1 MRRRRFQILLA
12 AGTLCLAAALCLAGY
27 NIWDEQRATVS
38 ASEAVEVLV
47 REIPD
52 RPEKEQPLA
61 PEPQPMMTSVEL
73 DERYYVGLLEIP
85 DLELTLPI
93 QREWS
98 DALLHYSPC
107 VYQGTLADGLI
118 IAGHNYRSHFAH
130 LNQLAAGAE
139 IRLRELDGNVWTY
152 TVAGS
157 EIIDGND
164 VESMAAGDW
173 DLTLFTCTL
182 SRTSRVTVRCER
194 ESGQSSPV
202 RCREKVRYY
211 DGLRPEEVSL

>member
-173 DLTLFTCTL
+173 DLTLFTCTYGGQERFTL
-182 SRTSRVTVRCER
+182 RC
-194 ESGQSSPV
+194 SLSPV
-202 RCREKVRYY
+202 
-211 DGLRPEEVSL
+211 

>member
-139 IRLRELDGNVWTY
+139 VRFRDLDGNVWTY

-164 VESMAAGDW
+164 VERMEAGDW
-173 DLTLFTCTL
+173 DLTLFTCTYGGQE
-182 SRTSRVTVRCER
+182 RFTVRCALAA
-194 ESGQSSPV
+194 
-202 RCREKVRYY
+202 
-211 DGLRPEEVSL
+211 GL

>member
-93 QREWS
+93 QRE
-98 DALLHYSPC
+98 
-107 VYQGTLADGLI
+107 
-118 IAGHNYRSHFAH
+118 
-130 LNQLAAGAE
+130 
-139 IRLRELDGNVWTY
+139 
-152 TVAGS
+152 
-157 EIIDGND
+157 
-164 VESMAAGDW
+164 
-173 DLTLFTCTL
+173 
-182 SRTSRVTVRCER
+182 
-194 ESGQSSPV
+194 
-202 RCREKVRYY
+202 
-211 DGLRPEEVSL
+211 

>member
-139 IRLRELDGNVWTY
+139 
-152 TVAGS
+152 
-157 EIIDGND
+157 
-164 VESMAAGDW
+164 
-173 DLTLFTCTL
+173 
-182 SRTSRVTVRCER
+182 VRCAGTDR
-194 ESGQSSPV
+194 AGRRGYSRR
-202 RCREKVRYY
+202 RCRGCTGYTRPPPHSVRNCFP
-211 DGLRPEEVSL
+211 RWISFAS

>member
-139 IRLRELDGNVWTY
+139 VRFRAGRQRVDLYRGRVGNYRRERRGVYGGGGLGFDPVHLHLRG
-152 TVAGS
+152 AGAVYPAVLP
-157 EIIDGND
+157 EPCLKHIKKAACQFQQID
-164 VESMAAGDW
+164 
-173 DLTLFTCTL
+173 TPLF
-182 SRTSRVTVRCER
+182 
-194 ESGQSSPV
+194 
-202 RCREKVRYY
+202 
-211 DGLRPEEVSL
+211 